1 MGIRF
6 CKGDLSAFNFEY
18 TLNIDKDLIKKAH
31 NIFLENDLEYIPIF
45 DKNGKYF
52 CCCYDDK
59 NLDKTLKYLQIM
71 MNSAK
76 GLDYFNSFGII
87 TLVSCNEIGIQ
98 LYELLKKT
106 KCKVYCIGELWTD
119 IYSDAEI
126 INHIE
131 GFGIYCEGNPG
142 FSLNQMGTWKTTFPF
157 NEFEFIEDKYRELS
171 RGQEMYDKKWV
182 DKDTCNRL
190 LINKILSG
198 KPFMAARL
206 GNSEASICREYMN
219 GYYSKKWLGWL
230 FNATGF
236 FSEFGWNTRDVDSYV
251 ELTFKAISKCDV
263 HCCRFDNE
271 IGLVNNFGHKESINV
286 DWYDLYS
293 NFDVSN
299 LWLTALENKKV
310 LIISSV
316 NQTIQKQLKIRN
328 KLFDVQG
335 VLPESMNTIFYDAP
349 QTQLG
354 EKQGF
359 KNWFEAYDKVVKDI
373 KNIDFD
379 IAIIAAGA
387 YGYPLA
393 AEIKNMG
400 KQSIEL
406 CSGIY
411 PVFGIK
417 VKTQLIIR
425 KISSMYND
433 NWIFP
438 IETPPKNYMNIEK
451 GAYWE

>member
-1 MGIRF
+1 
-6 CKGDLSAFNFEY
+6 
-18 TLNIDKDLIKKAH
+18 
-31 NIFLENDLEYIPIF
+31 
-45 DKNGKYF
+45 
-52 CCCYDDK
+52 
-59 NLDKTLKYLQIM
+59 
-71 MNSAK
+71 
-76 GLDYFNSFGII
+76 
-87 TLVSCNEIGIQ
+87 
-98 LYELLKKT
+98 
-106 KCKVYCIGELWTD
+106 
-119 IYSDAEI
+119 
-126 INHIE
+126 
-131 GFGIYCEGNPG
+131 
-142 FSLNQMGTWKTTFPF
+142 
-157 NEFEFIEDKYRELS
+157 
-171 RGQEMYDKKWV
+171 
-182 DKDTCNRL
+182 
-190 LINKILSG
+190 
-198 KPFMAARL
+198 
-206 GNSEASICREYMN
+206 
-219 GYYSKKWLGWL
+219 
-230 FNATGF
+230 
-236 FSEFGWNTRDVDSYV
+236 
-251 ELTFKAISKCDV
+251 
-263 HCCRFDNE
+263 
-271 IGLVNNFGHKESINV
+271 
-286 DWYDLYS
+286 
-293 NFDVSN
+293 
-299 LWLTALENKKV
+299 
-310 LIISSV
+310 
-316 NQTIQKQLKIRN
+316 
-328 KLFDVQG
+328 
-335 VLPESMNTIFYDAP
+335 MNTIFYDAP